1 MNPKIEELFARIRQA
16 EEEIEQEIQ
25 RRRAELHTDFQNRR
39 IRFDREVLEQQR
51 RFKQGLVNY
60 LLHSE
65 WRNVL
70 TAPLIYAVFFP
81 LLAVDL
87 AVTLYQFICFPLYG
101 IPRIRRRDYLV
112 FDRTHLA
119 YLNLV
124 EKINCAYCS
133 YGSGL
138 ASYLQEVIARTEQ
151 YWCPI
156 KHARR
161 ILHAHPYYA
170 GFVDYGDAEA
180 YQRELQSLRKQ
191 LAELTETDRGNLP

>member
-1 MNPKIEELFARIRQA
+1 MNPKIEELFVRIRLA

-25 RRRAELHTDFQNRR
+25 RRRAELHADFQNRR

-51 RFKQGLVNY
+51 RFKLGLFNY
-60 LLHSE
+60 LHHAE
-65 WRNVL
+65 WRHIL

-87 AVTLYQFICFPLYG
+87 AVTLYQFVCFPLYG
-101 IPRIRRRDYLV
+101 IPRVRRRDYLI

-119 YLNLV
+119 YLNAL
-124 EKINCAYCS
+124 EKLNCAYCS
-133 YGSGL
+133 YGNGL
-138 ASYLQEVIARTEQ
+138 ASYLKEVVARTEQ

-170 GFVDYGDAEA
+170 GFADYGDAEA
-180 YQRELQSLRKQ
+180 YRRELQALRRQ
-191 LAELTETDRGNLP
+191 LAELNQADGGN

>member
-1 MNPKIEELFARIRQA
+1 MNPKIEELFIRIRQA

-25 RRRAELHTDFQNRR
+25 RRRAELHADFQNRR
-39 IRFDREVLEQQR
+39 IRFDREVLAQQR
-51 RFKQGLVNY
+51 RFKLGLFHY
-60 LLHSE
+60 LRHAE
-65 WRNVL
+65 WRHVI

-87 AVTLYQFICFPLYG
+87 AVTLYQFVCFPLYG
-101 IPRIRRRDYLV
+101 IPRVRRRDYLI

-119 YLNLV
+119 YLNAL
-124 EKINCAYCS
+124 EKLNCAYCS
-133 YGSGL
+133 YGNGL
-138 ASYLQEVIARTEQ
+138 ASYLKEVVARTEQ

-180 YQRELQSLRKQ
+180 YRRELRALRQQ
-191 LAELTETDRGNLP
+191 LAELNQADQGS